1 MVTCWRT
8 NDDLKN
14 GGVWPPLKFFV
25 DFIKRIE
32 SYYILCLHIA
42 CTYVCGCS
50 IAYTSYSNSLLF
62 SKPKIFGERLTLTI
76 LHMVHIRVR
85 NPILKVRYVWPWFL
99 FCYGALVCFQVDIY
113 CVLTF
118 ISTAKATYQAITKF
132 VDFTIKMLSASSR
145 DDRWAF
151 MSIEFLIG
159 WLYM

>member
-85 NPILKVRYVWPWFL
+85 NPIFKVRYVQYKL
-99 FCYGALVCFQVDIY
+99 
-113 CVLTF
+113 
-118 ISTAKATYQAITKF
+118 
-132 VDFTIKMLSASSR
+132 
-145 DDRWAF
+145 F
-151 MSIEFLIG
+151 MSIDGKNTSISKIVFIENLLLMKYSCPNGSVVKALAF
-159 WLYM
+159 

>member
-85 NPILKVRYVWPWFL
+85 NPILKL
-99 FCYGALVCFQVDIY
+99 GMCGHGFCFVLGLW
-113 CVLTF
+113 CVF
-118 ISTAKATYQAITKF
+118 
-132 VDFTIKMLSASSR
+132 R
-145 DDRWAF
+145 
-151 MSIEFLIG
+151 
-159 WLYM
+159 

>member
-1 MVTCWRT
+1 MPTSWTIKHSYKIWPLKKCSDTKWVELGSSHCACAVLMWCQWWYGDLRWRT

-85 NPILKVRYVWPWFL
+85 NPIFKVRYVWPWFL
-99 FCYGALVCFQVDIY
+99 SCFGALVCF
-113 CVLTF
+113 
-118 ISTAKATYQAITKF
+118 
-132 VDFTIKMLSASSR
+132 
-145 DDRWAF
+145 
-151 MSIEFLIG
+151 
-159 WLYM
+159 

>member
-42 CTYVCGCS
+42 CTYVYGCS

-76 LHMVHIRVR
+76 LHMVHIRAR
-85 NPILKVRYVWPWFL
+85 NPIFKVRYVWPWFL
-99 FCYGALVCFQVDIY
+99 FCYGALVCF
-113 CVLTF
+113 
-118 ISTAKATYQAITKF
+118 
-132 VDFTIKMLSASSR
+132 
-145 DDRWAF
+145 
-151 MSIEFLIG
+151 
-159 WLYM
+159 

>member
-42 CTYVCGCS
+42 CTNVYGCS

-85 NPILKVRYVWPWFL
+85 NPILKL
-99 FCYGALVCFQVDIY
+99 GMCGHGFCFVLGLW
-113 CVLTF
+113 CVF
-118 ISTAKATYQAITKF
+118 
-132 VDFTIKMLSASSR
+132 R
-145 DDRWAF
+145 
-151 MSIEFLIG
+151 
-159 WLYM
+159 

>member
-62 SKPKIFGERLTLTI
+62 SWPKIFWRESDSYN
-76 LHMVHIRVR
+76 LHMV
-85 NPILKVRYVWPWFL
+85 Y
-99 FCYGALVCFQVDIY
+99 A
-113 CVLTF
+113 
-118 ISTAKATYQAITKF
+118 
-132 VDFTIKMLSASSR
+132 
-145 DDRWAF
+145 
-151 MSIEFLIG
+151 
-159 WLYM
+159 